1 MRRISVNRNA
11 TCVLLTTLLTL
22 LILSAGSLSAH
33 VFSDTLHIRKAD
45 TTFVVR
51 IDTLRTVEL
60 VEPEGWPGA
69 AIRTNLLWDGIAAP
83 NLGFD
88 FALGRHFSLGVNA
101 GIKPWPRWTAWDWDT
116 QNPTKWRHFL
126 VAPELRWWPGRV
138 YDGWFIGAD
147 LLYAHY
153 NLASLRLPFGLYP
166 ALRDSRLQG
175 DAFAAGLFAGHS
187 WWLGEHWR
195 IELAAGVAAGY
206 RDADRYECAHCG
218 AQVGREQGPLIIP
231 QFALNLAWNTRPR
244 RTRGE
249 RLEYVHIPV
258 DTLVQPRVVL
268 PEPQLYFPAPVI
280 PQIGPTELKAPEYP
294 MLQPAGNYRPYTP
307 DRVMR
312 KEPGARYVYF
322 IPGESRLRRV
332 FDYFERHRDNGPVLD
347 EILAST
353 RAVLADSTCRI
364 SRIQIIGFASIEGDP
379 ARNKRLAQSRAL
391 ALQHFVQEQLDV
403 PDDAFDIACGAEAWS
418 EFRDQIQDLILDGG
432 GDDLT
437 VEELR
442 DVLDIIDNEPDPV
455 RREQRLLRLR
465 RGTVYPKLARGILQ
479 DQRNAGYVHIYF
491 DAAPDAAAQA
501 INGAIAKMERGEY
514 AAALQQVE
522 PWRNDPRSTRA
533 LAAALYY
540 NGRETEAYALL
551 RSAVG
556 AGDDDAAKDLVEL
569 QALTG
574 QRAAYEAYLRER
586 ENINK

>member
-11 TCVLLTTLLTL
+11 TCVPLTTLLTL

-218 AQVGREQGPLIIP
+218 AQVGRDQGPLIIP
-231 QFALNLAWNTRPR
+231 QIALNIAWNTRPR
-244 RTRGE
+244 HQRTE
-249 RLEYVHIPV
+249 RIDILRSTIETLIEEQTPPDEPV
-258 DTLVQPRVVL
+258 PG
-268 PEPQLYFPAPVI
+268 PEPLPDTVRTAPFVH
-280 PQIGPTELKAPEYP
+280 PLLANPVVRTADEY
-294 MLQPAGNYRPYTP
+294 QPYTP
-307 DRVMR
+307 DRVLR
-312 KEPGARYVYF
+312 KEEGALIVYF
-322 IPGESRLRRV
+322 PFDSAQILREYDDRG
-332 FDYFERHRDNGPVLD
+332 RHYDNGPTLD
-347 EILAST
+347 EILRTTQTILSETGCSIRTIQLVGFSSIDGSRWHNEALSLE
-353 RAVLADSTCRI
+353 RA
-364 SRIQIIGFASIEGDP
+364 
-379 ARNKRLAQSRAL
+379 K
-391 ALQHFVQEQLDV
+391 ALQAYIQNQLDI
-403 PDDAFDIACGAEAWS
+403 PDGRFDTVGAGEGW
-418 EFRDQIQDLILDGG
+418 
-432 GDDLT
+432 T
-437 VEELR
+437 ELR
-442 DVLDIIDNEPDPV
+442 DILEDLRADADAATAAGLSADDLDRVLQVFDTVADPTQ
-455 RREQRLLRLR
+455 RESALR
-465 RGTVYPKLARGILQ
+465 RLAGGRIWRALLDAGMR
-479 DQRNAGYVHIYF
+479 DQRNAGFVRVYVDFI
-491 DAAPDAAAQA
+491 DQD
-501 INGAIAKMERGEY
+501 N
-514 AAALQQVE
+514 
-522 PWRNDPRSTRA
+522 
-533 LAAALYY
+533 
-540 NGRETEAYALL
+540 
-551 RSAVG
+551 
-556 AGDDDAAKDLVEL
+556 
-569 QALTG
+569 
-574 QRAAYEAYLRER
+574 
-586 ENINK
+586 NIK